1 MHGYKEISSIE
12 FGLNALQIRRIT
24 LLTVFTAL
32 GVVLSPMTWFQF
44 LTTKAYPTQHL
55 INALTGVLLGPW
67 WGMLTALLIGIIRNM
82 LGVGTLYAF
91 PGGIPGALVVGLAY
105 MITSRSRNRFLRYSA
120 ALMEPVGTV
129 LIGGTF
135 SVFIFAPAIG
145 DVRVLGVL
153 EQRGALEFLPIF
165 WFGWSLSSVPGSI
178 LGYMILL
185 ALDRSGVL
193 DRVKVYMVKS
203 RIQARRRDRS

>member
-1 MHGYKEISSIE
+1 MEC
-12 FGLNALQIRRIT
+12 GLDVIQLRRIT

-32 GVVLSPMTWFQF
+32 GVALSPITWFQF

-55 INALTGVLLGPW
+55 INALTGVILGPW

-82 LGVGTLYAF
+82 IGVGTLYAF
-91 PGGIPGALVVGLAY
+91 PGGVPGALIVGLAY

-120 ALMEPVGTV
+120 ALMEPIGTV
-129 LIGGTF
+129 LIGGTI
-135 SVFIFAPAIG
+135 SIFILAPAIG
-145 DVRVLGVL
+145 DVKILGVL

-165 WFGWSLSSVPGSI
+165 WLGWALSSVPGSI

-193 DRVKVYMVKS
+193 DRVRVYGVKP
-203 RIQARRRDRS
+203 RIQARRRGRS

>member
-1 MHGYKEISSIE
+1 MEC
-12 FGLNALQIRRIT
+12 GLDGIQLRRIT

-32 GVVLSPMTWFQF
+32 GVALSPITWFQF

-55 INALTGVLLGPW
+55 INALTGVILGPW

-82 LGVGTLYAF
+82 IGVGTLYAF
-91 PGGIPGALVVGLAY
+91 PGGVPGALIVGLAY

-120 ALMEPVGTV
+120 ALMEPVGTI
-129 LIGGTF
+129 LIGGTI
-135 SVFIFAPAIG
+135 SVFILAPAIG
-145 DVRVLGVL
+145 DVRILGVL

-165 WFGWSLSSVPGSI
+165 WLGWALSSIPGSI

-185 ALDRSGVL
+185 ALDRSEVL
-193 DRVKVYMVKS
+193 DRVKVYMVGPQI
-203 RIQARRRDRS
+203 RARRRGRS

>member
-1 MHGYKEISSIE
+1 MEC
-12 FGLNALQIRRIT
+12 GLDGIQLRRIT

-32 GVVLSPMTWFQF
+32 GVALSPITWFQF

-55 INALTGVLLGPW
+55 INALTGVILGPW

-82 LGVGTLYAF
+82 IGVGTLYAF
-91 PGGIPGALVVGLAY
+91 PGGVPGALIVGLTY

-129 LIGGTF
+129 LIGGTI
-135 SVFIFAPAIG
+135 SVFILAPAIG
-145 DVRVLGVL
+145 DVRILGVL

-165 WFGWSLSSVPGSI
+165 WLGWALSSVPGSI
-178 LGYMILL
+178 LGYMTLL

-193 DRVKVYMVKS
+193 DRVRVYGVKPG
-203 RIQARRRDRS
+203 IQARRRGRS

>member
-1 MHGYKEISSIE
+1 MEC
-12 FGLNALQIRRIT
+12 GLDGIQLRRIT

-32 GVVLSPMTWFQF
+32 GIALSPITWFQF

-55 INALTGVLLGPW
+55 INALTGVILGPW

-91 PGGIPGALVVGLAY
+91 PGGIPGALIVGLTY

-120 ALMEPVGTV
+120 ALMEPIGTV

-145 DVRVLGVL
+145 DVRILGVL

-165 WFGWSLSSVPGSI
+165 WLGWALSSVPGSI

-185 ALDRSGVL
+185 ALSL
-193 DRVKVYMVKS
+193 
-203 RIQARRRDRS
+203 IHI

>member
-1 MHGYKEISSIE
+1 MSGLFERFIGRKIIIVGEIGS
-12 FGLNALQIRRIT
+12 GKT
-24 LLTVFTAL
+24 LLLSRFLDQLVRSGLKDKVTVIEMA
-32 GVVLSPMTWFQF
+32 P
-44 LTTKAYPTQHL
+44 
-55 INALTGVLLGPW
+55 
-67 WGMLTALLIGIIRNM
+67 NM
-82 LGVGTLYAF
+82 GEVGGTIENY
-91 PGGIPGALVVGLAY
+91 
-105 MITSRSRNRFLRYSA
+105 TRNRFLRYSA
-120 ALMEPVGTV
+120 ALMEPIGTV

-145 DVRVLGVL
+145 DVRILGVL